1 MGQGLL
7 GEKLAGSK
15 EDRNEVEQILVR
27 KEI

>member
-15 EDRNEVEQILVR
+15 EDRNEVELIIAR
-27 KEI
+27 KEV